1 MDEHT
6 KALLE
11 ALSKSVEALGTQLT
25 ALEAKVDSIKT
36 LSESVAEGRQ
46 VLDDAGEVVAEFILA
61 ISEAEVDLPKESLPR
76 ILESV
81 KGGKSPKDAIEGEAK
96 YVKSIAE
103 AVAASGETVFG
114 RVVEGSQNGAKLH
127 EVLGVSK

>member
-1 MDEHT
+1 MDEL

-11 ALSKSVEALGTQLT
+11 ALAKSVDEKFT

-46 VLDDAGEVVAEFILA
+46 VLNDAGEVVAEFILA

-103 AVAASGETVFG
+103 AVSTNDGAGFG
-114 RVVEGSQNGAKLH
+114 RVVEGAPSGGKLH
-127 EVLGVSK
+127 EILGVSK